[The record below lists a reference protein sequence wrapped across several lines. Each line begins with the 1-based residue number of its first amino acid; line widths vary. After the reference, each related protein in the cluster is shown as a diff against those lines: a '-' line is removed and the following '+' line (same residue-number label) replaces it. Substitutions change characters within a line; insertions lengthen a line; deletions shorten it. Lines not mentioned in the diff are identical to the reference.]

1 VTWIIPSRLL
11 SACAQASGCS
21 TSALTSPSAELALW
35 ATSSG
40 TASPRPSSWS
50 GWKTRPWSR
59 RLFGQA
65 ISQPSRGATFTAWWT
80 SLLRASRASRTPS
93 PALGGGWTMSGGSGP
108 TSSQAFAHFDLASSS
123 WKTSPACDLLGDWL
137 PYSETWPR
145 AGIASHG
152 RACELPTWAPVTS
165 ASACSSS
172 VWPTACATD
181 AAGAARHGYMLTGHS
196 GTSLT
201 DAIRQWPTPA
211 ARDHKGE
218 NGEAHLTA
226 GSGRLHLDQLPN
238 FVRFSFSHPAPTP
251 TTGSRSSDAPR
262 TSLPRLNPAFAAWL
276 MGMPWWWTH
285 PAPINFARSEMASW
299 LFRLRSLCDSCCG
312 PWAPEMRAAA

>member
-1 VTWIIPSRLL
+1 MNDGESPETFIARRERNKAKGYNGNGMGTPL
-11 SACAQASGCS
+11 AMAAQ
-21 TSALTSPSAELALW
+21 
-35 ATSSG
+35 
-40 TASPRPSSWS
+40 
-50 GWKTRPWSR
+50 
-59 RLFGQA
+59 
-65 ISQPSRGATFTAWWT
+65 
-80 SLLRASRASRTPS
+80 
-93 PALGGGWTMSGGSGP
+93 M
-108 TSSQAFAHFDLASSS
+108 
-123 WKTSPACDLLGDWL
+123 
-137 PYSETWPR
+137 
-145 AGIASHG
+145 
-152 RACELPTWAPVTS
+152 
-165 ASACSSS
+165 
-172 VWPTACATD
+172 WPTACATD

-238 FVRFSFSHPAPTP
+238 FVRFSFSRPAPMP

-299 LFRLRSLCDSCCG
+299 LFRLRSLCDSFCG
-312 PWAPEMRAAA
+312 PWVSEMRAAA